1 MGYVPSVLNIICI
14 SCPVILSIYGLTLL
28 LFGRR
33 TTRSR
38 GIPIV
43 PVDSRPHQAGIP
55 DPAGR
60 VTGPFMSAL
69 SAMLVR
75 LTSEP
80 GSEFGVKVA
89 PLIDDLLALIPE
101 RDLRLAMFRIFM
113 NQEIGRREHDADEPM
128 VVVGLGSTMV
138 RGYTSANINVQPTRP
153 FRLDRLVIP
162 SDVGR
167 DFLLTDIKVGR
178 ESLSESPGCIPA
190 CVFTEETCTIPL
202 DGRIAHPQLFITL
215 SVTCQGAGGRNFQGV
230 LLGRPVGS
238 GESTMSEAESR
249 LAAEHAQLMKKRFT
263 GGLTKSESHRLQTI
277 RSLIDVEEERRL
289 GPHFDLIEDVIRADE
304 LAAEAAGRSGGSPG
318 REGGG
323 S

>member
-1 MGYVPSVLNIICI
+1 MMATDGREDIRRL
-14 SCPVILSIYGLTLL
+14 LDSIDLAQ
-28 LFGRR
+28 
-33 TTRSR
+33 
-38 GIPIV
+38 P
-43 PVDSRPHQAGIP
+43 AGTP

-80 GSEFGVKVA
+80 GSEFGVMVA

-101 RDLRLAMFRIFM
+101 RDLRLAMFKIFRY
-113 NQEIGRREHDADEPM
+113 QAAVSPEHDADEPM

-138 RGYTSANINVQPTRP
+138 RGCTSANINVQPPRS

-178 ESLSESPGCIPA
+178 ESLYGAPGCIPA

-202 DGRIAHPQLFITL
+202 DGRIAHPRLFITL
-215 SVTCQGAGGRNFQGV
+215 SVTCQGVGGRNFQGV
-230 LLGRPVGS
+230 LLGRPVES
-238 GESTMSEAESR
+238 GTSTMTDDESR
-249 LAAEHAQLMKKRFT
+249 LTAEHAQLMKKRFA
-263 GGLTKSESHRLQTI
+263 GELTKSESHRLWTI
-277 RSLIDVEEERRL
+277 RALLDNEMARQLGSHVDLIDECAW
-289 GPHFDLIEDVIRADE
+289 ADE
-304 LAAEAAGRSGGSPG
+304 RAAERSEGSQG
-318 REGGG
+318 LDREG